1 MRCMG
6 PFEQQLSVPLAST
19 FISWFF
25 PGQLWNKY
33 SYGIHMESLLDVT
46 GHLWMMVIMC
56 MSCRSG
62 KSCRSIT
69 FMGAWPKPLIND
81 PKLPMCQMM
90 DVEKSNFWAHE
101 LLGLRG
107 FAAIRIINLQRRWRR
122 LRAMEDVATKMAT
135 SGTAGG

>member
-1 MRCMG
+1 M
-6 PFEQQLSVPLAST
+6 EQIL
-19 FISWFF
+19 
-25 PGQLWNKY
+25 LWDT
-33 SYGIHMESLLDVT
+33 YGIAIGCDGSLVDDGDYVYVLQERKVMQIDYFHGCVAKT
-46 GHLWMMVIMC
+46 
-56 MSCRSG
+56 
-62 KSCRSIT
+62 
-69 FMGAWPKPLIND
+69 PND